1 MAFNDLERKRV
12 EKAAVAFVEKHRPP
26 PQLRSK
32 LDLAFRIDG
41 QSLEIFE
48 VSPRYDKPD
57 EKLEIPVAKA
67 KYVRSQDVWK
77 VYWQRADLK
86 WHGYTPCP
94 QVGTVE
100 AFLELVGR
108 DEMACFFG

>member
-12 EKAAVAFVEKHRPP
+12 EKAAEAFVEKRRPP
-26 PQLRSK
+26 PHLRSK

-41 QSLEIFE
+41 HNLEIFE
-48 VSPRYDKPD
+48 VRQRYDKPD

-67 KYVRSQDVWK
+67 SYVRKHDVWK

-94 QVGTVE
+94 QVETVE
-100 AFLELVGR
+100 AFLELVDR